1 MATAQERNLK
11 KASLL
16 INLNFNLDIIVKY
29 FNATSFILSL
39 FLSAVFTATAHAKEN
54 QLPVEKNWELVISG
68 LLIWTP
74 EFTGS
79 DEYEIIGGPSIE
91 SYFNLSEQ
99 STLFANNKG
108 IGLDYQLSD
117 NLNTGILGKVRAD
130 QDRSKIKNLDGLL
143 NIDEAFEVG
152 SYLSYQLTNQWEINI
167 SGLFD
172 VSDTHEGWIAN
183 LSVSHEYMIP
193 NTPITM
199 TTLAGVDYA
208 DKNYNNTYFGVKP
221 STNGI
226 PDQSSFILGSGF
238 NSATFGTTF
247 SYASSENTTLIG
259 LISATQIIGDA
270 KNSPIIKED
279 TLITVGLGAAY
290 TF

>member
-1 MATAQERNLK
+1 MA
-11 KASLL
+11 SFL
-16 INLNFNLDIIVKY
+16 INVNFNLDITVKY
-29 FNATSFILSL
+29 FNAASIILSL
-39 FLSAVFTATAHAKEN
+39 FLNTVFAATAHAKEN

-91 SYFNLSEQ
+91 SYLNLSEQ
-99 STLFANNKG
+99 STLFANNSG

-117 NLNTGILGKVRAD
+117 NLNTGILGKVRSD

-152 SYLSYQLTNQWEINI
+152 SYLSYQLTDQWEINI

-172 VSDTHEGWIAN
+172 VSDTHDGWVAN
-183 LSVSHEYMIP
+183 LNVSHEYMIP
-193 NTPITM
+193 NTPITI
-199 TTLAGVDYA
+199 TTLAGLDYA
-208 DKNYNNTYFGVKP
+208 NKNYNNTYFGVKP
-221 STNGI
+221 STNGTST
-226 PDQSSFILGSGF
+226 QSSFVLGSGF

-247 SYASSENTTLIG
+247 SYVSSDNTTLIG

-270 KNSPIIKED
+270 KNSPIIKES
-279 TLITVGLGAAY
+279 TLITVGLGVAY
-290 TF
+290 SF

>member
-1 MATAQERNLK
+1 M
-11 KASLL
+11 
-16 INLNFNLDIIVKY
+16 KY
-29 FNATSFILSL
+29 FNATSIILSL
-39 FLSAVFTATAHAKEN
+39 FLSTVFAATAQAKEN
-54 QLPVEKNWELVISG
+54 QLQVEKNWQLVISG

-79 DEYEIIGGPSIE
+79 DEYEIIGAPSIE
-91 SYFNLSEQ
+91 GYFSLSEQ
-99 STLFANNKG
+99 STLFVNNSG

-117 NLNTGILGKVRAD
+117 HLNAGILSNFRSD
-130 QDRSKIKNLDGLL
+130 QDRSKITHLDGLL

-152 SYLSYQLTNQWEINI
+152 SYLSYQLTEQLEINI

-172 VSDTHEGWIAN
+172 VSDTHDGWVVN
-183 LSVSHEYMIP
+183 LNVSHEYTIT

-199 TTLAGVDYA
+199 TTQVGLDYA
-208 DKNYNNTYFGVKP
+208 NENYNNTYFGVKS
-221 STNGI
+221 STN
-226 PDQSSFILGSGF
+226 DTSTRSSFVLGSGF
-238 NSATFGTTF
+238 NGATFGTTF

-279 TLITVGLGAAY
+279 TLITVGLGVAY

>member
-1 MATAQERNLK
+1 M
-11 KASLL
+11 ASLL
-16 INLNFNLDIIVKY
+16 INLNFNLDIIMKY
-29 FNATSFILSL
+29 FNATSIILSL
-39 FLSAVFTATAHAKEN
+39 FLSTVFAATAHAKEN
-54 QLPVEKNWELVISG
+54 QLPVEKNWELVING

-91 SYFNLSEQ
+91 SYFNLTEQ
-99 STLFANNKG
+99 STLFANNSG

-117 NLNTGILGKVRAD
+117 NLNTGILGKVRSD

-172 VSDTHEGWIAN
+172 VSDTHEGWTAN

-279 TLITVGLGAAY
+279 TLITVGLGVAY

>member
-1 MATAQERNLK
+1 M
-11 KASLL
+11 
-16 INLNFNLDIIVKY
+16 KY
-29 FNATSFILSL
+29 FNATSIILSL
-39 FLSAVFTATAHAKEN
+39 FLSTVFAATAQAKEN
-54 QLPVEKNWELVISG
+54 QLPVEKNWGLVISG

-91 SYFNLSEQ
+91 SYFNLTEQ
-99 STLFANNKG
+99 STLFANNSG

-117 NLNTGILGKVRAD
+117 NMNTGILGNVRSD

-152 SYLSYQLTNQWEINI
+152 SYLSYQFTNQWEINI

-208 DKNYNNTYFGVKP
+208 DKNYNNTYFGVKSP
-221 STNGI
+221 TNGTST
-226 PDQSSFILGSGF
+226 QSSFVLDGGF

-279 TLITVGLGAAY
+279 TLITVGLGVAY

>member
-1 MATAQERNLK
+1 
-11 KASLL
+11 
-16 INLNFNLDIIVKY
+16 VKY

-91 SYFNLSEQ
+91 SYFNLTEQ
-99 STLFANNKG
+99 STLFANNSG

-152 SYLSYQLTNQWEINI
+152 SYLSYQLTDQWEIYN

-183 LSVSHEYMIP
+183 LSVSHEYIIP